1 MLIKQKI
8 IYKFSIAA
16 LLQPVYNPYWVS
28 YGTEQIIKKPDVL
41 DNLLQT
47 AISILTQDN
56 TEIIKQYKKDLK
68 QPKQIKHN
76 IEFFNN
82 IEWSLL
88 EHLLLLRKEL
98 DDQKFK
104 FVFNPNFKYQTQWK
118 QIGELEIYGLS
129 PYRHQNHFIHE
140 YIYKTEQNKVTFEV
154 KPQIQ
159 ERSDI
164 EEKSEKL
171 AKPILDSLEKEKQ
184 DVAGLFGRAR
194 NFINKVNKLVINE
207 NNFKQEN
214 TQFSWKKYVLEPSKS
229 DRILVRDYEY
239 EFEGIMTIQDQNGH
253 YLSDTKFIEQIQPK
267 LNKIQIRTESW
278 LETKESDSTIK
289 GKRQVLSD
297 LNCILRGNPWVWVK
311 KFDEEEL

>member
-1 MLIKQKI
+1 MLLKQKT

-16 LLQPVYNPYWVS
+16 LLQPVYNPYWAS
-28 YGTEQIIKKPDVL
+28 YGTEQVIKKRDVL

-68 QPKQIKHN
+68 QPKEIKHN

-82 IEWSLL
+82 VEWGLL

-98 DDQKFK
+98 DDKKFS
-104 FVFNPNFKYQTQWK
+104 FVFNQNQNNQTSWK

-140 YIYKTEQNKVTFEV
+140 YIHKAEQNKVTFEV
-154 KPQIQ
+154 KPQL
-159 ERSDI
+159 EEKSDVQD
-164 EEKSEKL
+164 KSEKL

-207 NNFKQEN
+207 NNLKQEN
-214 TQFSWKKYVLEPSKS
+214 PSFNWKKYVLEPSKT
-229 DRILVRDYEY
+229 DRILVRDYEF
-239 EFEGIMTIQDQNGH
+239 EFEGIMTIKDSNGQ
-253 YLSDTKFIEQIQPK
+253 YLSDTKFIGQVQPK
-267 LNKIQIRTESW
+267 LNKVYLRTESW
-278 LETKESDSTIK
+278 MESKESESTSK
-289 GKRQVLSD
+289 SKRQVLTD
-297 LNCILRGNPWVWVK
+297 LNCVLRGNPWVWVK
-311 KFDEEEL
+311 KFDEEDA